1 MRILWF
7 TNNTCNYIQRGHN
20 KTGGWMSALQ
30 DEMQKQNVELG
41 ICFCMD
47 NQPEKREQEG
57 TTYYPI
63 PQHRKAFKDKI
74 IDLWHYKDVTRD
86 EILWPHYIAQFN
98 KIIDDFRPDVIEVFG
113 SELYMGLAANA
124 ARKNNIPF
132 VLHLQGLLSLSIYIL
147 LPPGFSRWKYIWK
160 DWNPRHV
167 FGRFQELVYWKR
179 SCYREKA
186 ILNAC
191 ANVIGRTEWDRNAL
205 RGLNPGAI
213 YHYGGEILRP
223 EFYEQSERKLPSI
236 PVIATTTSL
245 PLYKGF
251 DVVLK
256 MAQILKEKYHLDF
269 VWNVFGIVD
278 YAFAER
284 ITGIKHDEVNVQ
296 LCGMASAPQLHE
308 AFAKTTLYVQPSYIE
323 NSPNSVCEA
332 QISGV
337 PVVATNV
344 GGTSSLVKHGETGY
358 LFPATDPYTGAYHV
372 KQLIEDLN
380 LNKKMGQASK
390 EVALAR
396 HDGDKIVKDLLATY
410 KSIIQDAQ

>member
-1 MRILWF
+1 
-7 TNNTCNYIQRGHN
+7 
-20 KTGGWMSALQ
+20 MSALQ
-30 DEMQKQNVELG
+30 DEMLKQNDVELG

-47 NQPEKREQEG
+47 KQSEKIEQDG

-63 PQHRKAFKDKI
+63 PQHKKAFKDKI
-74 IDLWHYKDVTRD
+74 IDLWYYKDVTRD
-86 EILWPHYIAQFN
+86 EILWTHYAVHFN
-98 KIIDDFRPDVIEVFG
+98 NVIDDFHPDVIEVFG
-113 SELYMGLAANA
+113 SELYMGLAAIT
-124 ARKNNIPF
+124 ARKKNIPF
-132 VLHLQGLLSLSIYIL
+132 ALHLQGLISLFLI
-147 LPPGFSRWKYIWK
+147 LPPSVSHWQYIWK

-179 SCYREKA
+179 SCHREKA

-191 ANVIGRTEWDRNAL
+191 TDVIGRTEWDMHAL
-205 RGLNPGAI
+205 RCLNPRAI
-213 YHYGGEILRP
+213 YHYGGEILRS
-223 EFYEQSERKLPSI
+223 EFYKPMERQLPTVPTI
-236 PVIATTTSL
+236 MTTTSM

-251 DVVLK
+251 DLVLRV
-256 MAQILKEKYHLDF
+256 ARILKEEFQLQF
-269 VWNVFGIVD
+269 VWNVYGAVD

-284 ITGIKHDEVNVQ
+284 VTGNKHADVNVQ
-296 LCGMASAPQLHE
+296 LCGMASAQQLHR
-308 AFAKTTLYVQPSYIE
+308 ALSKASLYVQPSYIE

-358 LFPATDPYTGAYHV
+358 LFPATDPYMGAYHV

-390 EVALAR
+390 EEALAR
-396 HDGDKIVKDLLATY
+396 HDRNIIVKDLLATY